1 MTLAATT
8 PVAEEAPRYRIL
20 FVDDEEPI
28 LDGLRNL
35 LRRQRKEWDMVFA
48 VGSAAGLAEVEQRP
62 YDVVISDMRM
72 PGMNGAELL
81 ERVRELQPRA
91 ARIVLSGYSEQE
103 ALLRALPVA
112 HQLLAKPCDADV
124 LKSVISRTF
133 ALQAILGNEHMREL
147 VGRLDKLPS
156 APQSYG
162 ELTRLC
168 NDPNCELEQISKIIE
183 QDPAMA
189 SRVLQ
194 LVNSAYFSLPSRT
207 SSVPRA
213 ISFLG
218 LSLLRGIA
226 LTAQLFDQ
234 VEKQPI
240 PGFSTAETQMHSLLV
255 ARIAKRI
262 VRDPKEAE
270 SAFTAALLHDVG
282 KLVLAFALPEQ
293 YAAAIAAAS
302 KGEAFAE
309 RARFGIGHAE
319 LGAYLLG
326 SWGLPVSIVD
336 VVGEHHNVGLRDEVS
351 PALLAVHVADALVHI
366 RAISKAEKGPTAP
379 LDTELL
385 QRLGVAGELPRW
397 QAIAAEEERKLEANA

>member
-1 MTLAATT
+1 MNAAGL
-8 PVAEEAPRYRIL
+8 VAEAPKYRIL
-20 FVDDEEPI
+20 FVDDEEPV

-35 LRRQRKEWDMVFA
+35 LRRQRHEWDMVFA
-48 VGSAAGLAEVEQRP
+48 VGSAAGLAQVEQHP
-62 YDVVISDMRM
+62 FDVVISDMRM

-81 ERVRELQPRA
+81 ERVRDVQPRA

-103 ALLRALPVA
+103 SFLRALPVA
-112 HQLLAKPCDADV
+112 HQLLAKPCEADE
-124 LKSVISRTF
+124 LKAVIARTC
-133 ALQAILGNEHMREL
+133 AVQAILANDRMREL
-147 VGRLDKLPS
+147 VGRLDRLPS
-156 APQSYG
+156 PPRSYG

-168 NDPNCELEQISKIIE
+168 NDPNADLDSISKIIE

-218 LSLLRGIA
+218 ISLLRGIA

-234 VEKQPI
+234 VEKQAVA
-240 PGFSTAETQMHSLLV
+240 GFSTAETQQHSLLV

-262 VRDPKEAE
+262 VRDPKDAE
-270 SAFTAALLHDVG
+270 TAFTAALLHDVG

-293 YAAAIAAAS
+293 YAAAIAAAAS
-302 KGEAFAE
+302 GEAFAE
-309 RARFGIGHAE
+309 RTRFGIGHAE

-336 VVGEHHNVGLRDEVS
+336 AVGDHHNVHLRDEVS
-351 PALLAVHVADALVHI
+351 PVLLAVHIADALVHT
-366 RAISKAEKGPTAP
+366 RSISKAERGPTAP
-379 LDTELL
+379 LDEALL
-385 QRLGVAGELPRW
+385 DRLGLTSDVPRL
-397 QAIAAEEERKLEANA
+397 QAIADQEERKIEDNQ